1 MKKHC
6 KLLILSFLLLNLLF
20 IQKTEAQKIWNFDN
34 PEALTTIDGKYPLI
48 LHSLREKP
56 ELVEGVKGKALRTD
70 GYTTWLTCNFIPSES
85 IKAISGWFALESYP
99 TDTAAFFAFK
109 NIEKKESIS
118 LCLDRFGKLLLHHND
133 TYISTQYTINR
144 FKWINL
150 ALSFNNESIELYVNG
165 DKMKIE
171 YPIKFNLSPLVFDEL
186 IIAKDFR
193 NKKLGIHDLS
203 AINGVADEIKLWE
216 NPIDLVQIRKDV
228 SECADKKPVLAI
240 PQSRFEG
247 DFSRPKYHLLPAA
260 NWTNETHGL
269 IYFNGRYHIFNQ
281 KNASNMFL
289 EQINW
294 GHFSTPDLIN
304 WTEHKPA
311 ITPEPGYDQNG
322 IWSGHAV
329 IDDDGIPT
337 IIYTTGGEKMG
348 VGIAFPKDP
357 NDPTL
362 TNWIKYQGNPVI
374 WGQPNGF
381 TRTDLRDEYVWKEG
395 DTWYMIIGFGVVA
408 NSDEKGAVLLY
419 KSTDLKKWNFV
430 HTMFEGNPSI
440 DDSGIFWE
448 MPVFW
453 KYGDKYILLVNKVPH
468 NGVPARAM
476 YWSGNFVDEKFV
488 PDNVTPRNLEVVNR
502 LLSPSVSY
510 DKDGNITAI
519 AIIPDEIGSRAA
531 YKHGWTHLYSIPR
544 IWNIKDGI
552 IKQSAHPA
560 LKQLRGEQNSIP
572 QTIVKEKVPLR
583 ISRNDQQLEA
593 KVTIYPKASKE
604 FGFILHRNADNSE
617 YTKIYYDALKE
628 EIVIDQTHSSLKED
642 IPLNIRTGKYKLD
655 LSKPIDF
662 HLFIDGSVVEIFING
677 EDVLTTRIFPLKPNS
692 NNLEI
697 FTKGVDIE
705 AKADIWTLNSAEMKT
720 DF

>member
-1 MKKHC
+1 MKKHYY
-6 KLLILSFLLLNLLF
+6 LLILFSLLVNLLF
-20 IQKTEAQKIWNFDN
+20 IEKTEAQKIWNFDN
-34 PEALTTIDGKYPLI
+34 TEALAAIEGTDPLI
-48 LHSLREKP
+48 LHSLRVKP

-70 GYTTWLTCNFIPSES
+70 GYTTWLTRNFIPSEP

-99 TDTAAFFAFK
+99 TDTAAFFAINNIGK
-109 NIEKKESIS
+109 NEFIS
-118 LCLDRFGKLLLHHND
+118 LCLDRFGKLILHHND
-133 TYISTQYTINR
+133 AYIATKYNIDR
-144 FKWINL
+144 FEWINL
-150 ALSFNNESIELYVNG
+150 TLSFKNESIEVYVNG
-165 DKMKIE
+165 DKVKIE
-171 YPIKFNLSPLVFDEL
+171 YPIKVNLNPLVFDEL

-193 NKKLGIHDLS
+193 DKKLGIHDLT
-203 AINGVADEIKLWE
+203 AINGIVDEIKVWE
-216 NPIDLVQIRKDV
+216 NPVDLAQIKKEVAVLANR
-228 SECADKKPVLAI
+228 KPVLAI

-247 DFSRPKYHLLPAA
+247 DFGRPKYHLLPAA

-269 IYFNGRYHIFNQ
+269 FYFNGRYHLFNQ

-289 EQINW
+289 GQINW
-294 GHFSTPDLIN
+294 GHFSSPDLLN

-329 IDDDGIPT
+329 INNDGIPT
-337 IIYTTGGEKMG
+337 IIYTAGSEKMG
-348 VGIAFPKDP
+348 VGIAFPKDL

-362 TNWIKYQGNPVI
+362 TDWAKYEGNPVV
-374 WGQPNGF
+374 WGQPDGF
-381 TRTDLRDEYVWKEG
+381 GRTDLRDEYVWKEG
-395 DTWYMIIGFGVVA
+395 NTWYMIIGFGTVD
-408 NSDEKGAVLLY
+408 NNEEKGAVLLY
-419 KSTDLKKWNFV
+419 KSADLKKWEFI
-430 HTMFEGNPSI
+430 HTMFEGNPSV

-476 YWSGNFVDEKFV
+476 YWSGSFVNEKFI
-488 PDNVTPRNLEVVNR
+488 PDHVTPRNLEVVNR
-502 LLSPSVSY
+502 LLSPSVSH

-560 LKQLRGEQNSIP
+560 LSQLRGEQNSIP
-572 QTIVKEKVPLR
+572 QTIVKEKAPLR
-583 ISRNDQQLEA
+583 ISGNDQQLEA
-593 KVTIYPKASKE
+593 KVTIYPKDSKE

-642 IPLNIRTGKYKLD
+642 IPLNIRTGKYKPD

-662 HLFIDGSVVEIFING
+662 HLFIDGSVVEVFMNN
-677 EDVLTTRIFPLKPNS
+677 EDAFTTRIFPLKPNS
-692 NNLEI
+692 NNLEV
-697 FTKGVDIE
+697 FTKGGDIE
-705 AKADIWTLNSAEMKT
+705 VKANTWKLNSAEMKT